1 MASHSCYLH
10 LADAREY
17 SDAPVCCQQPSPA
30 TIGEIVL
37 SNWASFMFTGLIAL
51 LTDFGD
57 SDIYVGVMKGVI
69 KTIHP
74 RAEFVDITHNIQ
86 PQNVRQAAFALLN
99 AYRYFP
105 PGTIF
110 LVVVDPGVGSTRK
123 PIAAQADGH
132 IFIAPDNGVLSY
144 ALAEFETI
152 RIIELSNAVYQLFPP
167 SNTFH
172 GRDIFAPA
180 AAHMAAGVPLERLGP
195 LVDRIFKLT
204 IPQMK
209 IETNRIVGQVIHI
222 DHFGNVM
229 TNIGRLDWVTPT
241 QLRLE
246 PRLPAPPSPILLNTN
261 QMLVTVNGQPIKEIH
276 PSYGA
281 APRGSPLVLV
291 DSNGNLEIAVNQ
303 GSAAQ
308 QLQVTID
315 DRVEIQIGQP

>member
-1 MASHSCYLH
+1 M
-10 LADAREY
+10 
-17 SDAPVCCQQPSPA
+17 
-30 TIGEIVL
+30 L
-37 SNWASFMFTGLIAL
+37 SGVIAL

-57 SDIYVGVMKGVI
+57 SDIYVGVMKGVM

-74 RAEFVDITHNIQ
+74 RAEFVDITHNIE

-99 AYRYFP
+99 AYRYLP

-123 PIAAQADGH
+123 PIGAQAGGH
-132 IFIAPDNGVLSY
+132 TFIAPDNGVLSY
-144 ALAEFETI
+144 TLAEFEEG
-152 RIIELSNAVYQLFPP
+152 RVVELTNAVYQLFPP

-180 AAHMAAGVPLERLGP
+180 AAYIASGVPLERLGP
-195 LVDRIFKLT
+195 LTDRIFKLP
-204 IPQMK
+204 IPYMK
-209 IETNRIVGQVIHI
+209 IEGNRIAGQVIHI

-246 PRLPAPPSPILLNTN
+246 PRISAPPTPILLNTN
-261 QMLVTVNGQPIKEIH
+261 QIAITINGQPIRDFC
-276 PSYGA
+276 PSYGVV
-281 APRGSPLVLV
+281 PRGSPLTLV

-303 GSAAQ
+303 GSAAD
-308 QLQVTID
+308 QLHIAID
-315 DRVEIQIGQP
+315 DRVEIQTGSS

>member
-1 MASHSCYLH
+1 M
-10 LADAREY
+10 
-17 SDAPVCCQQPSPA
+17 
-30 TIGEIVL
+30 L
-37 SNWASFMFTGLIAL
+37 SGVIAL

-105 PGTIF
+105 SGTIF

-123 PIAAQADGH
+123 PIGAQAGGH
-132 IFIAPDNGVLSY
+132 TFIAPDNGVLSY
-144 ALAEFETI
+144 TLAEFEEG
-152 RIIELSNAVYQLFPP
+152 RVVELTNAVYQLFPP

-180 AAHMAAGVPLERLGP
+180 AAHIAAGVPLERLGP
-195 LVDRIFKLT
+195 LTDRIFRLP
-204 IPQMK
+204 IPQMRL
-209 IETNRIVGQVIHI
+209 EGNRVIGQVIHV
-222 DHFGNVM
+222 DHFGNVI
-229 TNIGRLDWVTPT
+229 TNIGRLEWISPT
-241 QLRLE
+241 QLTLE
-246 PRLPAPPSPILLNTN
+246 PRIPSPPAPILLDTG
-261 QMLVTVNGQPIKEIH
+261 QVRVVVKDQPITEVY
-276 PSYGA
+276 PAYGV
-281 APRGSPLVLV
+281 APRGSVLALV

-308 QLQVTID
+308 QLHISLD
-315 DRVEIQIGQP
+315 DRVEIQMRQS

>member
-1 MASHSCYLH
+1 MIS
-10 LADAREY
+10 
-17 SDAPVCCQQPSPA
+17 
-30 TIGEIVL
+30 
-37 SNWASFMFTGLIAL
+37 GLIVL

-74 RAEFVDITHNIQ
+74 RAEFVDITHNIE
-86 PQNVRQAAFALLN
+86 PQNVRQAAFALFN

-123 PIAAQADGH
+123 PIAVQASSH
-132 IFIAPDNGVLSY
+132 TFIAPDNGVLSY
-144 ALAEFETI
+144 VLSELEGI
-152 RIIELSNAVYQLFPP
+152 RIVELSNAVYQLYPP

-180 AAHMAAGVPLERLGP
+180 AAHIAVGTPLERLGP
-195 LVDRIFKLT
+195 FVERIFKL
-204 IPQMK
+204 PVPHLRL
-209 IETNRIVGQVIHI
+209 EGNRVSGQVIHI

-229 TNIGRLDWVTPT
+229 TNIGRLDWLTPT

-246 PRLPAPPSPILLNTN
+246 PRITELSTP
-261 QMLVTVNGQPIKEIH
+261 MLMETAHATVAINEQSITDFFQ
-276 PSYGA
+276 SYGL
-281 APRGSPLVLV
+281 APRGSAFALV

-308 QLQVTID
+308 QLQITID
-315 DRVEIQIGQP
+315 DRVELQIGQA